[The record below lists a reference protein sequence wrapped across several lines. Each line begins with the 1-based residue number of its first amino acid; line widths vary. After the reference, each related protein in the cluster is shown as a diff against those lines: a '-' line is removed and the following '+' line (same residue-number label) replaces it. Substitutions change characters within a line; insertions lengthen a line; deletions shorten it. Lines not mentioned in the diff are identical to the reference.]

1 MYSAFILILTKR
13 LTEKQ
18 KEEIVECF
26 KNGMTINNLSQ
37 KYSCT
42 NTTIIRNL
50 KKNLGELKYKQFFH
64 KSKIFIE
71 KSKTNKNQTNDLKK
85 IDFDNDELRK
95 NSNNT
100 DILNEIF

>member
-1 MYSAFILILTKR
+1 MTKR

-18 KEEIVECF
+18 KEEIVESF
-26 KNGMTINNLSQ
+26 KYGIAIGVLSQ
-37 KYSCT
+37 KYNCT
-42 NTTIIRNL
+42 DSTIIRNL
-50 KKNLGELKYKQFFH
+50 KKNLGELKYKQYFH

-100 DILNEIF
+100 DI